1 VRENNL
7 WQTFK
12 RNLKE
17 PLWQR
22 IETGGTGR
30 GIPDVFGVL
39 NGLCCWV
46 ELKVAR
52 GNKVNLSA
60 EQVAWLIK
68 FGQTGLPTF
77 ILVGTDKRTIY
88 LFSGMEAREVLDNGL
103 KHEPLLKLK
112 APYDWSKL
120 QEELFNEDRSNCR

>member
-1 VRENNL
+1 MRENSL

-12 RNLKE
+12 RNLNK

-39 NGLCCWV
+39 EGRCCWV

-60 EQVAWLIK
+60 EQVGWLIK
-68 FGQTGLPTF
+68 FGRTGLRTF
-77 ILVGTDKRTIY
+77 ILVGTDKRTMY
-88 LFSGMEAREVLDNGL
+88 LFSGMDAREVLDDGL
-103 KHEPLLKLK
+103 KHPPLLKLK
-112 APYDWSKL
+112 VPYDWGKL
-120 QEELFNEDRSNCR
+120 QEELFDERRKIY